1 VPTAADTSH
10 RDKELEMKLPN
21 TAHTSRPWRIHE
33 FVPDFRLEDVWALPT
48 PGRADEFPIFVEGF
62 AAADPA
68 ATLPRAAQALLSL
81 RWKLGDLFGLD
92 EQSSGL
98 GSRVTRLRE
107 RLPDDLCATP
117 GPVFATLPFSSLYL
131 TDDEFAAEIAN
142 QTMHGI
148 LHLGWVADG
157 SGGYRGQ
164 MAVYVK
170 PNGLL
175 GNAYMAAIKPFRY
188 LVVYPQMLR
197 TMERRWQERPTRES
211 LA

>member
-1 VPTAADTSH
+1 V
-10 RDKELEMKLPN
+10 KLPH

-33 FVPDFRLEDVWALPT
+33 IAPDFRLEDVWALPT
-48 PGRADEFPIFVEGF
+48 PGAADEFSILVEGF

-68 ATLPRAAQALLSL
+68 KTASPATRALLSL

-92 EQSSGL
+92 DPGSGF
-98 GSRVTRLRE
+98 GSRVTTLRE
-107 RLPDDLCATP
+107 RLPADLRDAA
-117 GPVFATLPFSSLYL
+117 GPAFDGLPFTSLYL

-148 LHLGWVADG
+148 LHFGWVTEGSDG
-157 SGGYRGQ
+157 RYRGQ
-164 MAVYVK
+164 MAIYVK

-197 TMERRWQERPTRES
+197 TMERRWRERPDRGS
-211 LA
+211 PA

>member
-1 VPTAADTSH
+1 M
-10 RDKELEMKLPN
+10 ENEMKLPN

-33 FVPDFRLEDVWALPT
+33 LAGDFRLEDVWALPT
-48 PGRADEFPIFVEGF
+48 PGRADEFPTFVEGF

-68 ATLPRAAQALLSL
+68 QTLPRAARALLSL

-92 EQSSGL
+92 DQGSGL
-98 GSRVTRLRE
+98 GSRVTTLRE
-107 RLPDDLCATP
+107 RLPGDLRAAA
-117 GPVFATLPFSSLYL
+117 GPEFASLPFTSLYL
-131 TDDEFAAEIAN
+131 IDDEFAAEIAN

-148 LHLGWVADG
+148 LHLGWVAE
-157 SGGYRGQ
+157 GGGDYRGQ

-188 LVVYPQMLR
+188 LIVYPQMLR
-197 TMERRWQERPTRES
+197 AMERRWHERPDSELS
-211 LA
+211 I

>member
-1 VPTAADTSH
+1 
-10 RDKELEMKLPN
+10 MKLPN

-33 FVPDFRLEDVWALPT
+33 LAGDFRLEDVWALPT
-48 PGRADEFPIFVEGF
+48 SGRIDEFPLLVEGF

-68 ATLPRAAQALLSL
+68 KAASRATRALLSL

-92 EQSSGL
+92 DPGSGF
-98 GSRVTRLRE
+98 GSRVTTLRE
-107 RLPDDLCATP
+107 RLPDDLRTAT
-117 GPVFATLPFSSLYL
+117 GPKFAGLPFTSLYL
-131 TDDEFAAEIAN
+131 IDDEFAAEIAN

-148 LHLGWVADG
+148 LHFGWVADE
-157 SGGYRGQ
+157 SGNYRGQ

-197 TMERRWQERPTRES
+197 TMERRWQERPGRES
-211 LA
+211 PA